1 MTFFQNRGK
10 RRTTF
15 GVMTALLMFLIV
27 SLSGPLMIVGS
38 SASAKNLVPKLL
50 ADAGVRATLS
60 SRILDQVAT
69 GAEPLVSAI
78 INAKRSEFIHA
89 ISAQLS
95 SPTTVAELQ
104 KDAVIAYDFVATNQ
118 PTRTLDIRPL
128 INSLITAMS
137 QVNPLYAFAKPVLR
151 GIKPITLTRD
161 TSMPNIGKWISIARY
176 FYLTLI
182 FFLALSLFFFFR
194 FAASAKD
201 AIKGTGIRVLIV
213 GILAIIQYFVM
224 VMIAAPYDKTATDTL
239 TMIVPVAVR
248 ALFSYYIALGIAM
261 VVLGAIAIFI
271 STRLRTP
278 SQQLKPAPA
287 ES

>member
-1 MTFFQNRGK
+1 
-10 RRTTF
+10 
-15 GVMTALLMFLIV
+15 MFLV
-27 SLSGPLMIVGS
+27 VFLSGPMMLVGS
-38 SASAKNLVPKLL
+38 SSAAKNLVPQILQ
-50 ADAGVRATLS
+50 DYGVRATLS

-69 GAEPLVSAI
+69 GSEPLVSAI

-89 ISAQLS
+89 ISAQLT

-128 INSLITAMS
+128 INSLVTAMS
-137 QVNPLYAFAKPVLR
+137 QVNPLYAFAKPVLK
-151 GIKPITLTRD
+151 GIKPITLTREA
-161 TSMPNIGKWISIARY
+161 SMPNIGKWISIARY
-176 FYLTLI
+176 FYFALI

-201 AIKGTGIRVLIV
+201 AVKGTGIRVLIV
-213 GILAIIQYFVM
+213 GVLAIVQFFALVKL
-224 VMIAAPYDKTATDTL
+224 ADPYAKTYTDTL
-239 TMIVPVAVR
+239 TIIVPVATR
-248 ALFSYYIALGIAM
+248 AFFSYYKTLGVAM

-271 STRLRTP
+271 STRLRPP
-278 SQQLKPAPA
+278 SQQHKPAPT